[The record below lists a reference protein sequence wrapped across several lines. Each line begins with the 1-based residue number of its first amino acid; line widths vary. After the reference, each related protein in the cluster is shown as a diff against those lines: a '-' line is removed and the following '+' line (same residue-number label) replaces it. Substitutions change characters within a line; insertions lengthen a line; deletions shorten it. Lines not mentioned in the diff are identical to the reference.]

1 MAIKQNFIH
10 LFIFLLVTLGCS
22 NNANQR
28 VIISFETIPTLQKEA
43 ELIHVIHNYLPT
55 SQLSKYLNQQN
66 WIDTFL
72 IKRYAFA
79 PLEIFIMSKEPKY
92 IWNDKF
98 YLDNELS
105 KFLYDGGHP
114 ELIKLFMPIEYTK
127 KWNNTEEKFLILF
140 ESSNF
145 NIKSINFNPAE
156 GRFIFMNNNLRINL
170 GDQLSSDIY
179 QRLSLTLKYLLE
191 NNLTPSIIDLRYKDG
206 AALNYGK

>member
-10 LFIFLLVTLGCS
+10 PLIFLLVTLGCS
-22 NNANQR
+22 NNTNQR
-28 VIISFETIPTLQKEA
+28 VIISFETIPALQKET
-43 ELIHVIHNYLPT
+43 ELIHAIDNYLPA

-72 IKRYAFA
+72 IKRNAFA

-98 YLDNELS
+98 YLDKELS

-114 ELIKLFMPIEYTK
+114 ELIKLIMPIEYTK
-127 KWNNTEEKFLILF
+127 TWSNTEDKFLILF
-140 ESSNF
+140 ETANF

-156 GRFIFMNNNLRINL
+156 GWFIFMNNNLRINL

-179 QRLSLTLKYLLE
+179 QRLSLTLKYLLQ
-191 NNLTPSIIDLRYKDG
+191 NATIWDL
-206 AALNYGK
+206 